1 MPIAAWLV
9 DELRRKWGVEQVDA
23 LLRRSMRGDVGRQ
36 QGAFYCAEVGADG
49 VLREFGT
56 APSGWR
62 AELRGGRLV
71 QVDRHGME
79 IEQCS

>member
-1 MPIAAWLV
+1 
-9 DELRRKWGVEQVDA
+9 
-23 LLRRSMRGDVGRQ
+23 MRGDVGRQ

-56 APSGWR
+56 APNGWH
-62 AELRGGRLV
+62 AELRDGRLV
-71 QVDRHGME
+71 QVDRQGTE